1 MAKRVTAE
9 EADAERDA
17 AAGHQAGGARSER
30 SLRRLPVALAP
41 LHHRNFRLL
50 WTGTLISQS
59 GDWMDQIALNWL
71 VYELTGS
78 AFALGLVNLCR
89 LTPILL
95 FTLVGGVIAD
105 RVERRKLM
113 FTTQTVAMVLALVLA
128 VLVSTGLV
136 ELWMVLLVAVGRG
149 IALSFNLPA
158 RQSLISDLVPR
169 EILSSAI
176 ALNQATNNLTRVLGP
191 AIGGLLIASIGVA
204 GAFYVNGFSFLA
216 VLYGLALMRFPPREV
231 RQKQGLLTDLLG
243 GLRYIRGEPNIR
255 TLVMLA
261 LVPMILGQPYMT
273 MLTVFASDVLRV
285 GTSGLG
291 LLMACSGAGAVCGAL
306 FIASRGAK
314 GGRRRRMRIGL
325 IAFGVTL
332 LVFSLSPWLWL
343 SAGTL
348 LAVGFSQQVYNAQN
362 NALVQEEVDP
372 EYRGRV
378 VSTLFLNRGLV
389 PLGTALAGFG
399 TDLWGAPV
407 TLGTMALLLVL
418 LAVFVTGRRLVATAA
433 SSSAA

>member
-1 MAKRVTAE
+1 MAIQ
-9 EADAERDA
+9 EADAEGE
-17 AAGHQAGGARSER
+17 AGAGREPDEPRRAGSR
-30 SLRRLPVALAP
+30 RRLPVALVP
-41 LHHRNFRLL
+41 LSHRNFRLL
-50 WTGTLISQS
+50 WTGTIISQS
-59 GDWMDQIALNWL
+59 GDWMDQIALHWL

-89 LTPILL
+89 LTPILF
-95 FTLVGGVIAD
+95 FTLVGGVVAD

-128 VLVSTGLV
+128 VLVSTGVV

-176 ALNQATNNLTRVLGP
+176 ALNQATNNLTRVVGP
-191 AIGGLLIASIGVA
+191 AIGGILIATIGVA
-204 GAFYVNGFSFLA
+204 GAFYVNGLSFLA
-216 VLYGLALMRFPPREV
+216 VLGGLALMRFPPREV
-231 RQKQGLLTDLLG
+231 RQKKGILTELAG

-255 TLVMLA
+255 TLVVLA

-273 MLTVFASDVLRV
+273 MLTVFASDVLQV
-285 GTSGLG
+285 GGTGLG

-306 FIASRGAK
+306 FVASRGAR

-325 IAFGVTL
+325 IAYGVTL
-332 LVFSLSPWLWL
+332 FLFCLSPWLWL

-348 LAVGFSQQVYNAQN
+348 LAVGFSQQVYNTQN
-362 NALVQEEVDP
+362 NALVQEEVDS

-378 VSTLFLNRGLV
+378 VSILFLNRGLV
-389 PLGTALAGFG
+389 PLGTAIAGFG
-399 TDLWGAPV
+399 TDLWGAPA
-407 TLGTMALLLVL
+407 TLGTMAVLMVL

-433 SSSAA
+433 PSTAG